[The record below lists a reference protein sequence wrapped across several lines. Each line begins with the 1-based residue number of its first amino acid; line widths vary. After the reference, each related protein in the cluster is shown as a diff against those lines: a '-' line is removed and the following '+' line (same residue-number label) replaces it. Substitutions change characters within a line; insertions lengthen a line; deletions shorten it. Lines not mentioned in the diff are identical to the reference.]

1 MVRCEFCG
9 KEIGL
14 LEVRYTWIEKGKRA
28 IHDDCIKKQKE
39 RGKIREKIIEQKG
52 GKITEEIKERI
63 IGLNFPGFFDRI
75 YNLILTD
82 KRIIGEFMG
91 DNVDGYF
98 YGMLTFGVGGGVS
111 GGSMSNLKNIS
122 KSRNMRLE
130 EDPDVI
136 LAIDENN
143 FEIYYTNIDEII
155 FKKRDMIIKLKEKQP
170 FVGRKPAFD
179 LKHVSGDVVSAFMKI
194 LPDKV
199 VMKKK
204 L

>member
-1 MVRCEFCG
+1 MTKCEYCG
-9 KEIGL
+9 QEIGL

-28 IHDDCIKKQKE
+28 IHDDCIKKQEE
-39 RGKIREKIIEQKG
+39 RKKIIEQKG

-82 KRIIGEFMG
+82 KRIIGEFIG

-98 YGMLTFGVGGGVS
+98 FGGVL
-111 GGSMSNLKNIS
+111 GGTISDSKNVV

-130 EDPDVI
+130 EDPDVV
-136 LAIDENN
+136 LSTHENN

-170 FVGRKPAFD
+170 FVGKKPAFD
-179 LKHVSGDVVSAFMKI
+179 LKHASGDVVSAFMKI

-199 VMKKK
+199 AMK
-204 L
+204 

>member
-1 MVRCEFCG
+1 MTKCEYCG
-9 KEIGL
+9 QEIGL

-28 IHDDCIKKQKE
+28 IHDDCIKKQEE
-39 RGKIREKIIEQKG
+39 RKKIIEQKR
-52 GKITEEIKERI
+52 GKITEEIKDRI
-63 IGLNFPGFFDRI
+63 IAINFPGIADRR

-82 KRIIGEFMG
+82 KRIIGQFVG
-91 DNVDGYF
+91 SNLAGYLF
-98 YGMLTFGVGGGVS
+98 SGLGPVLGGGMADS
-111 GGSMSNLKNIS
+111 KNI
-122 KSRNMRLE
+122 KKARNTRLE

-136 LAIDENN
+136 LSTHKNN

-179 LKHVSGDVVSAFMKI
+179 LKYVSGDVVSAFMKI